1 MLEVALKK
9 IVIYTGYLC
18 GYCSRAKDLLIEKN
32 IDFEEINIHDQSE
45 KLEEM
50 IQLSGGKMSVPQI
63 FFGDIHIGG
72 SDDLYNM
79 NINGKLDKLIKNE
92 IK

>member
-1 MLEVALKK
+1 MKK
-9 IVIYTGYLC
+9 ILIYTGYLC
-18 GYCSRAKDLLIEKN
+18 GYCTRAKNLLEEKN
-32 IDFEEINIHDQSE
+32 ISFEEINIHDQPK

-50 IQLSGGKMSVPQI
+50 KKLSGGKLSVPQI

-79 NINGKLDKLIKNE
+79 NIEGELDKLICEE

>member
-1 MLEVALKK
+1 MKK
-9 IVIYTGYLC
+9 VLIYTGYLC
-18 GYCSRAKDLLIEKN
+18 AYCDRAKSLLEKKN
-32 IDFEEINIHDQSE
+32 IIFDEINIHDQPE

-50 IQLSGGKMSVPQI
+50 KKLSGGKLSVPQI

-79 NINGKLDKLIKNE
+79 NIEGELDKLICEE